1 MIPFGYWRGNVSSR
15 LDDTKLANEKE
26 GPRYERMKKDE
37 AEYYLSVIESVNYDK
52 NAFTVWYGDDKVILG
67 AIMHDNPQAQRFF
80 DYATIYQTIMDLD
93 WKIKTSLK
101 MAIDSAE
108 VISFEEWKPIAP
120 PSEEEKMA
128 IYYTE
133 NAIFRI
139 SVLWDLLAQLFNLKE
154 GLGKP
159 FEKVYATQLFHD
171 TQQGKHPHPFAVK
184 VYSYMQQQD
193 NSDVEPW
200 EGNYTYVKE
209 FRDKMTHR
217 SSPNISSFS
226 NFAQEL
232 RMPMMYVLK
241 RVIEDYKQ
249 ASEFISEIIKEIL
262 SENYR
267 ELNQTTPEKT

>member
-1 MIPFGYWRGNVSSR
+1 
-15 LDDTKLANEKE
+15 
-26 GPRYERMKKDE
+26 
-37 AEYYLSVIESVNYDK
+37 
-52 NAFTVWYGDDKVILG
+52 
-67 AIMHDNPQAQRFF
+67 
-80 DYATIYQTIMDLD
+80 
-93 WKIKTSLK
+93 
-101 MAIDSAE
+101 
-108 VISFEEWKPIAP
+108 
-120 PSEEEKMA
+120 MA